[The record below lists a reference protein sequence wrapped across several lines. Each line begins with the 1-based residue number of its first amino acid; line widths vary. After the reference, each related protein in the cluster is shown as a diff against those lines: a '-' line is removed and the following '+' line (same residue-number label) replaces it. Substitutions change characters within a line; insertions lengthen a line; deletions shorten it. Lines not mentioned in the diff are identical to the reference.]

1 VSRLFLQVVM
11 IHDQVRQAIITTVY
25 LRLCLGVFSIAWF
38 EVPLRIVQPVGLQ
51 DSGAESMGC

>member
-1 VSRLFLQVVM
+1 M